1 MSGMFQFCDYITYF
15 DLTKWNTQKVED
27 MSSMFYSCWSLE
39 EVTVGENWKT
49 AEKNT
54 SMFGGTCKITDVTR
68 VDL

>member
-1 MSGMFQFCDYITYF
+1 
-15 DLTKWNTQKVED
+15 
-27 MSSMFYSCWSLE
+27 MFYSCWSLE